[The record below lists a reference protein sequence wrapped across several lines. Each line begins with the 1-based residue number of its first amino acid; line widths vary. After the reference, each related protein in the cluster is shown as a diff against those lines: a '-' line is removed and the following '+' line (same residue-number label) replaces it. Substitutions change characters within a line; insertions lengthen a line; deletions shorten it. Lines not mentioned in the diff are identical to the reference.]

1 MKAVKILHTI
11 VQPNEPHSIVFDEPL
26 DSEALVLFN
35 PNGTYEEIFG
45 EKKKDTSQ
53 ARQRLSV
60 VKITKWD
67 RTIYR
72 QYLGKSFEGLD
83 TNSIGLSPNA
93 WQQLGLDASQ
103 NKEVNVTKGCLFP
116 FYWYH
121 SNSATRVSFRMG
133 IIAIAISIIGIIL
146 PFVIG

>member
-45 EKKKDTSQ
+45 EKKKVASQ

-67 RTIYR
+67 STIYR

-93 WQQLGLDASQ
+93 W
-103 NKEVNVTKGCLFP
+103 
-116 FYWYH
+116 
-121 SNSATRVSFRMG
+121 SNSVWMHHRIKKLM
-133 IIAIAISIIGIIL
+133 
-146 PFVIG
+146 